1 MSLSKKQHKTTFYS
15 WGPGRGGGGMRWVAA
30 GVWSY
35 SASVCGGGRGWR
47 EKAVDFSFNWWL
59 YMAFGVII

>member
-1 MSLSKKQHKTTFYS
+1 MSLYKNNTRQHFTAV
-15 WGPGRGGGGMRWVAA
+15 GLGGEAVG
-30 GVWSY
+30 
-35 SASVCGGGRGWR
+35 CGGWLLEYGRIRPRFVGVVGVWR

>member
-1 MSLSKKQHKTTFYS
+1 
-15 WGPGRGGGGMRWVAA
+15 MRWVAA